1 MRKRIGAKILSV
13 FMLILVICLAG
24 IGIVAVQVKNT
35 DKINQNIGNEYLN
48 SIQEVNTLSVNE
60 AYLENDLKDYMLKE
74 DKDSIRSDITS
85 AQGNVLSSLQAL
97 EDNVISERQKE
108 TIQRLKKAYDAYI
121 KQYSA
126 VLEQIAS
133 GKIYDLDTAEEQVAD
148 QTSDLKVYIQSVTV
162 LNKTNMIRAQKNLSS
177 ATTLCHRVL
186 VFAGLFLMLAFVA
199 GMLVTYLT
207 VVVPTKKATSELREI
222 VEGMEQKNGDL
233 TKRVKERTKDE
244 VGQLVSGINKFIET
258 LQLTISDIKS
268 ESGIM
273 MRNVESVTGQITKAD
288 ENITD
293 VSATMEE
300 LAVSM
305 TEISGVADNINNSS
319 EEVAKAVVDIA
330 TQATEGTTMAKSI
343 RNTAQELSKKGVE
356 SKENTGAMAGEMRQ
370 IMESAVERSRNV
382 EQINLLTADILEI
395 SSQTNLLALN
405 ASIEA
410 ARAGEA
416 GKGFAVVADEIRKLA
431 DSSRETAN
439 NIQDIS
445 ADVTDS
451 VNALA
456 DNANKMISFIM
467 NVVMPDYDILVETGK
482 QYNEDAN
489 NFESILAKFE
499 SNANKLHDTMQKV
512 KEMIQNISGTIN
524 ECSEGI
530 NVVAE
535 NASDLTSGMAEIQ
548 HEVTDTD
555 ASAKKLVN
563 NIDKF
568 KRV

>member
-1 MRKRIGAKILSV
+1 
-13 FMLILVICLAG
+13 
-24 IGIVAVQVKNT
+24 
-35 DKINQNIGNEYLN
+35 
-48 SIQEVNTLSVNE
+48 
-60 AYLENDLKDYMLKE
+60 
-74 DKDSIRSDITS
+74 
-85 AQGNVLSSLQAL
+85 
-97 EDNVISERQKE
+97 
-108 TIQRLKKAYDAYI
+108 
-121 KQYSA
+121 
-126 VLEQIAS
+126 
-133 GKIYDLDTAEEQVAD
+133 
-148 QTSDLKVYIQSVTV
+148 
-162 LNKTNMIRAQKNLSS
+162 
-177 ATTLCHRVL
+177 
-186 VFAGLFLMLAFVA
+186 
-199 GMLVTYLT
+199 
-207 VVVPTKKATSELREI
+207 
-222 VEGMEQKNGDL
+222 
-233 TKRVKERTKDE
+233 
-244 VGQLVSGINKFIET
+244 
-258 LQLTISDIKS
+258 
-268 ESGIM
+268 
-273 MRNVESVTGQITKAD
+273 
-288 ENITD
+288 
-293 VSATMEE
+293 
-300 LAVSM
+300 
-305 TEISGVADNINNSS
+305 
-319 EEVAKAVVDIA
+319 
-330 TQATEGTTMAKSI
+330 MAKSI

-370 IMESAVERSRNV
+370 IMESAVERSRSV

-530 NVVAE
+530 NVVAG

>member
-1 MRKRIGAKILSV
+1 MEKIGEI
-13 FMLILVICLAG
+13 
-24 IGIVAVQVKNT
+24 IV
-35 DKINQNIGNEYLN
+35 
-48 SIQEVNTLSVNE
+48 
-60 AYLENDLKDYMLKE
+60 
-74 DKDSIRSDITS
+74 
-85 AQGNVLSSLQAL
+85 
-97 EDNVISERQKE
+97 
-108 TIQRLKKAYDAYI
+108 
-121 KQYSA
+121 
-126 VLEQIAS
+126 QI
-133 GKIYDLDTAEEQVAD
+133 E
-148 QTSDLKVYIQSVTV
+148 
-162 LNKTNMIRAQKNLSS
+162 
-177 ATTLCHRVL
+177 
-186 VFAGLFLMLAFVA
+186 
-199 GMLVTYLT
+199 
-207 VVVPTKKATSELREI
+207 
-222 VEGMEQKNGDL
+222 
-233 TKRVKERTKDE
+233 
-244 VGQLVSGINKFIET
+244 
-258 LQLTISDIKS
+258 
-268 ESGIM
+268 
-273 MRNVESVTGQITKAD
+273 
-288 ENITD
+288 
-293 VSATMEE
+293 
-300 LAVSM
+300 
-305 TEISGVADNINNSS
+305 
-319 EEVAKAVVDIA
+319 DIA
-330 TQATEGTTMAKSI
+330 
-343 RNTAQELSKKGVE
+343 
-356 SKENTGAMAGEMRQ
+356 
-370 IMESAVERSRNV
+370 
-382 EQINLLTADILEI
+382 
-395 SSQTNLLALN
+395 SQTNLLSLN

-530 NVVAE
+530 NVVAG